1 MSIPELGLTVVTVTV
16 VTFAALALML
26 ASAVK
31 KVVNRVVGRMKNRWF
46 L

>member
-1 MSIPELGLTVVTVTV
+1 MSIPELGLTVVTVTA
-16 VTFAALALML
+16 VTFVALALML

-31 KVVNRVVGRMKNRWF
+31 KVVNRVVNRMKNGWF